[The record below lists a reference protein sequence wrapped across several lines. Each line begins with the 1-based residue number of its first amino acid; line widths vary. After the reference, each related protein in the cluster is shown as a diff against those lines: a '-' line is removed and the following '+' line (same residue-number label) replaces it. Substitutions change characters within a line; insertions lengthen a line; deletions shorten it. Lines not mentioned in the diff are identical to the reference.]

1 MIELNYETLI
11 NLCIN
16 FIFYFTIGSFGAFLK
31 DLYETLSNKND
42 KIRLS
47 EILIGGACST
57 FICMGLQ
64 DTWFKSFSIN
74 TMVLITFIV
83 GILGFELFGNLST
96 LAKFKNT
103 VQVAIELKN
112 RIRIEPGKPTVLPP
126 VDNVIHIEDHQDI
139 ELVEKKEEE
148 APPPKKNTE
157 IPG

>member
-1 MIELNYETLI
+1 MIELTYETLI
-11 NLCIN
+11 DLCIN
-16 FIFYFTIGSFGAFLK
+16 FVFYFTIGSFGAFLK

-112 RIRIEPGKPTVLPP
+112 RIRIEPGKPTVPP
-126 VDNVIHIEDHQDI
+126 VDNVIHLEAHKDTELIE
-139 ELVEKKEEE
+139 KNEE

-157 IPG
+157 RPG